1 MILEL
6 GLKEQEALAMERR
19 RAVQGQVCGRCGR
32 GKSKVGL
39 QKWMGIA
46 THSLASLAERV
57 GFHLRSNNRIHRG
70 MHPGEGSPRRGCLAL
85 TFSQRSRTRKR
96 GFLGAVHP
104 SVAPLSPQ
112 TEGASELCLPP
123 HTHIIHP

>member
-1 MILEL
+1 
-6 GLKEQEALAMERR
+6 MEHRG
-19 RAVQGQVCGRCGR
+19 AVQGQVCGRCGR

-46 THSLASLAERV
+46 THSLASLAEGV

-70 MHPGEGSPRRGCLAL
+70 MCSGEGSPRRGCLAL
-85 TFSQRSRTRKR
+85 TFSPRSRTRKR

-104 SVAPLSPQ
+104 RVAPLSPQ
-112 TEGASELCLPP
+112 AEGASGLCPPP
-123 HTHIIHP
+123 HTHTVHP